1 MLVSNSERL
10 RIPYINNCRILI
22 ALDDIN
28 AMLLLLLDEGTL
40 LGLLVF
46 KKLVVFVQ
54 SRVVQQRLPLR
65 FVFILLVEP
74 ARLPVIDELPIH
86 LLLTA
91 PEFGPF
97 LDCHLLHAFF
107 LLLLTLV
114 EVVQFLLSD
123 LPRNRSAQLFDY
135 FI

>member
-10 RIPYINNCRILI
+10 SIPLINNCRILI

-97 LDCHLLHAFF
+97 LNCHLRHAFF

-123 LPRNRSAQLFDY
+123 LPRNWSAQLLDY